1 VREHLETSIWS
12 ARTPISTSNVNG
24 IRPTDEEPG
33 GLFLKQNGPPA
44 RFNELGICT
53 PAIERVPERK
63 NTMSRRLTHVA
74 LALLTAA
81 SLAVS
86 PLYAQN
92 QQAPAAAPDA
102 QTQTQGQMPA
112 PPMYQPPPTA
122 QGTPP
127 SPARALKFGPDY
139 SSGKSWFPNL
149 IAPYTQMSIPE
160 PELTNS
166 PRLDQLI
173 QNGKLMLSLED
184 AISLGLENNLSI
196 AVERYVPWLDEAT
209 LLLSKSGANGRIAF
223 DPTVTSTL
231 SLEQSTT
238 PINNPLFA
246 GVTTQITSPVGLT
259 DHVATANFGY
269 TQGFATG
276 TQAQVT
282 FNNSRTSTNFGSFD
296 LFNPY
301 EQSTLTVELTQPLL
315 NGFGKVANTRY
326 ILEAKNTV
334 KVGESQFAQQV
345 ITTVTQVATDYWEL
359 VYARE
364 NVKVEQVAVA
374 ADQQLYENN
383 KKQLEIG
390 TMAPLDVITAQS
402 QLATDQQALVQ
413 TQTTQLLDETTLL
426 VAITKDAL
434 AVQLKGVE
442 IVPTSP
448 IFDPEAENVS
458 LEDAVHEAWQKRPEL
473 QQAGLNLK
481 NAGIEIKATKNAL
494 LPTLNAFAEYQAAG
508 LGGVIH
514 PTTDTGAFLG
524 TEPVFLGPGGTIPA
538 GTTPDGYVGTAI
550 TAAGTPIPG
559 GLTNDWNGMIHGDYP
574 TFEAGL
580 NLTLPIRNRA
590 AEAQSATA
598 QLNQREQEVEYRQT
612 QSTIVLNV
620 RQALIT
626 LVQDRAAIT
635 AAQEARVYAQQSYDD
650 EVKKLQLGTSTA
662 FTVIQKQ
669 QLLTAAEGTELR
681 DRINLI
687 EAELN
692 FNQAMGRTL
701 DVHNITLADAKAGHV
716 LPQLNIPGTPDADG
730 AAGHK

>member
-1 VREHLETSIWS
+1 
-12 ARTPISTSNVNG
+12 
-24 IRPTDEEPG
+24 
-33 GLFLKQNGPPA
+33 
-44 RFNELGICT
+44 
-53 PAIERVPERK
+53 
-63 NTMSRRLTHVA
+63 MSRRLTQAA

-81 SLAVS
+81 SLVVS

-92 QQAPAAAPDA
+92 QQAPAPDA
-102 QTQTQGQMPA
+102 QTQPQGQMPV
-112 PPMYQPPPTA
+112 PPMYQPPATT
-122 QGTPP
+122 QGPPP

-139 SSGKSWFPNL
+139 SKGQSWFPNV
-149 IAPYTQMSIPE
+149 IAPYTPMHIPE

-196 AVERYVPWLDEAT
+196 AVERYVPWLDEAS
-209 LLLSKSGANGRIAF
+209 LLLSKSGINGRIAF

-231 SLEQSTT
+231 SLEQTTT

-259 DHVATANFGY
+259 NHVATGNFGY

-276 TQAQVT
+276 TLAQVT

-315 NGFGKVANTRY
+315 NGFGKVPNTRY

-413 TQTTQLLDETTLL
+413 AQTTQLLDETTLL

-434 AVQLKGVE
+434 AAQLKGIE
-442 IVPTSP
+442 IIPTSP
-448 IFDPEAENVS
+448 IFDPEAESIS

-473 QQAGLNLK
+473 QQAELNLK
-481 NAGIEIKATKNAL
+481 NAGIEVKATKNGL
-494 LPTLNAFAEYQAAG
+494 LPTLNLFAEYQAAG
-508 LGGVIH
+508 LGGVIT
-514 PTTDTGAFLG
+514 PKTETGAFLAS
-524 TEPVFLGPGGTIPA
+524 EPVFASSGTIPA
-538 GTTPDGYVGTAI
+538 GTTPTGFVGTAI
-550 TAAGTPIPG
+550 AASGTPIPG
-559 GLTNDWNGMIHGDYP
+559 GLTDDWNGMIHGTYP

-590 AEAQSATA
+590 AEAQNATA
-598 QLNQREQEVEYRQT
+598 QLNQRQQEVQYRQT

-620 RQALIT
+620 RQTLIT
-626 LVQDRAAIT
+626 LEQDRAAIA
-635 AAQEARVYAQQSYDD
+635 AAQEARIYAQQSYDD
-650 EVKKLQLGTSTA
+650 EVKRLQLGTSTA
-662 FTVIQKQ
+662 FTVVQKQ
-669 QLLTAAEGTELR
+669 QLLTVAEGTELR

-701 DVHNITLADAKAGHV
+701 DVHNITLADAKSGHV
-716 LPQLNIPGTPDADG
+716 LHQPNIPGAPDADG
-730 AAGHK
+730 VAGHR